1 MTKIDK
7 VIFENFKNKKGEQN
21 LTGYD
26 VFTGPNGIGKS
37 SVIQAINLA
46 LTGEINGKSQPK
58 DKFEYSN
65 DAKSYTVGINAGS
78 LSVLRSV
85 ERHESKSRKT
95 GEISIKYNEKLR
107 VSSCTST
114 GIKEQQKEID
124 KLIGSLSVGFD
135 FKKFSGLTD
144 TEKRNYILSF
154 CDSSYDFNKAIDFLN
169 NQCNDTLN
177 KELYNEIINKAV
189 NEAEDE
195 KDVQK
200 KVDIML
206 SYVKEQYSFT
216 RKELER
222 HTATIQK
229 LTDKKNEKQ
238 IADKGLKI
246 DKAKSEKLNEK
257 IIEKEKEL
265 AIIKKANEIAEK
277 NMKEIE
283 RINKELESVKNQK
296 CELNLE
302 QLEADKNKSID
313 LNNVINKK
321 NIEIS
326 ERINKINK
334 EYQEL
339 VEAIEKQ
346 RKISEKLKEKGVEL
360 KTKYHTSIDLLQKVK
375 NIKGHCAINPN
386 IPCNA
391 NFSEWL
397 KQETAATNKLAKELN
412 DTAKIYKAEN
422 NKLETIVKKSTT
434 LQEEKD
440 KLFNEQQSNIKKL
453 EVLNNNIN
461 IYTKKIENVKNFD
474 SLKNQKI
481 EQLNAEKNKLATDE
495 NKIVDYTKLETE
507 IEGLK
512 IELKELKEVIEQKE
526 QLAVLVVQIKEAQAE
541 YSETESRNNIYKELI
556 KSIKKLQNK
565 ILQDLLDPI
574 VSEINNN
581 LKTLSIDRKFTINT
595 VNEQNNDVFNFGL
608 DGINFNALSTGQQ
621 SILSIAMI
629 IAFISK
635 SNSAL
640 KILCIDN
647 AENLDNGN
655 INKLLSGLEK
665 IYEEDKLDNI
675 IICGCLSEIPE
686 GKYAINKLQ

>member
-26 VFTGPNGIGKS
+26 IFTGPNGIGKS

-107 VSSCTST
+107 VSSCTSI

-169 NQCNDTLN
+169 NQYNDALN

-360 KTKYHTSIDLLQKVK
+360 KTKYHTSINLLQKVK

-412 DTAKIYKAEN
+412 DTAKIYKTEN
-422 NKLETIVKKSTT
+422 DKLETIVKKSTT

-481 EQLNAEKNKLATDE
+481 EQLNAEKNKLAADE

-665 IYEEDKLDNI
+665 IYEEGKLDNI